1 MSVSIGIILAVVLI
15 VLLVLSK
22 RSEKTSERR
31 PTVTTEAQSTTTT
44 RFHAVS
50 IKAVNS
56 ACAAA
61 KSLEGKRFLSG
72 AAPRLPLPEC
82 DAQSCKCHFV
92 HHADR
97 RSGVDR
103 RGEVPSNVLASTGG
117 YGGKERRVHERRGG
131 DEPRNFFA

>member
-15 VLLVLSK
+15 ALLVLSK
-22 RSEKTSERR
+22 RSEKTSEKR

-44 RFHAVS
+44 KFHAVS
-50 IKAVNS
+50 IEALNS
-56 ACAAA
+56 GCAAA
-61 KSLEGKRFLSG
+61 KSVEGKRFLSS

-82 DAQSCKCHFV
+82 DAHVCKCRFV

-97 RSGVDR
+97 RSGDER
-103 RGEVPSNVLASTGG
+103 RGQIPPNMITSSGG
-117 YGGKERRVHERRGG
+117 YGGKERRFHDRRRS